1 MSISPMGWDQI
12 ANLFTLTLLAVCA
25 GAVAG
30 GFVYSL
36 TRSVWEHVG
45 EVLAEKINVVNARKV
60 RELQARVW
68 REKRGQ

>member
-1 MSISPMGWDQI
+1 MSVSPMAWDQI
-12 ANLFTLTLLAVCA
+12 ATLVSLSVMSVVL
-25 GAVAG
+25 GAMLG

-36 TRSVWEHVG
+36 TRSVWECVG
-45 EVLAEKINVVNARKV
+45 DVLAEKINVRNADKV